1 LASTILEAIGSKLQT
16 DGIGTLGTNIFLSLM
31 PDTPDVCIAV
41 YEYEGLPP
49 LDTFGAS
56 VTVALDR
63 PSIQVMTR
71 ASRNDYVTGRDKAVD
86 VRNSL
91 AKISNQSLSGIQILR
106 IAPTSAINSV
116 GLDEKDRPLA
126 TISFTAVV
134 VP

>member
-1 LASTILEAIGSKLQT
+1 MANTILEAIGNKLQT
-16 DGIGTLGTNIFLSLM
+16 DSLGTLGTNIFLSLM
-31 PDTPDVCIAV
+31 PDTPDLCTAV
-41 YEYEGLPP
+41 YEYAGLAP

-71 ASRNDYVTGRDKAVD
+71 AGRNDYVAARDRAVN
-86 VRNSL
+86 VRNAL
-91 AKISNQSLSGIQILR
+91 AKVSNVSLSGIQVLR
-106 IAPTSAINSV
+106 IAPTSAINAI
-116 GLDEKDRPLA
+116 GLDSKDRPLV

>member
-1 LASTILEAIGSKLQT
+1 VASTILEAIGSKLQT

-31 PDTPDVCIAV
+31 PDTPDVCVAV
-41 YEYEGLPP
+41 YEYAGLAP

>member
-1 LASTILEAIGSKLQT
+1 MANTILEAVGSKLVT
-16 DGIGTLGTNIFLSLM
+16 DGLGTLGTNIFLSLM
-31 PDTPDVCIAV
+31 PDTPDLCTAV
-41 YEYEGLPP
+41 YEYSGLSP

-71 ASRNDYVTGRDKAVD
+71 AGRNDYVAARDRAVN

-91 AKISNQSLSGIQILR
+91 AKISNQTLSGINILR
-106 IAPTSAINSV
+106 IAPLSAINSI
-116 GLDEKDRPLA
+116 GLDEKDRPLV

>member
-1 LASTILEAIGSKLQT
+1 MANTILEAIGNKLAT
-16 DGIGTLGTNIFLSLM
+16 DGLGTLGTNLFLSLM
-31 PDTPDVCIAV
+31 PDTPDLCTAV
-41 YEYEGLPP
+41 YEYSGLSP

-56 VTVALDR
+56 VNIALDR

-71 ASRNDYVTGRDKAVD
+71 AARNDYVAARDRAVD

-91 AKISNQSLSGIQILR
+91 AKISNQTLSNINILR
-106 IAPTSAINSV
+106 IAPLSAINSI
-116 GLDEKDRPLA
+116 GLDEKDRPLV